1 MYDRF
6 QLLQDQLENNDK
18 SIETQG
24 STSRKCCKKHVKKS
38 SAEERLN
45 TSGSQESLQQ
55 VPTDRQATD
64 GHERE
69 PSQSNRRKLERWLE
83 HFRELLNRPTPET
96 SPDTQPSDTDLPIDC
111 NF

>member
-6 QLLQDQLENNDK
+6 QLLQDQLENDDK

-24 STSRKCCKKHVKKS
+24 STSRSCKKHVKKS

-45 TSGSQESLQQ
+45 TSGSQESLHQ

-69 PSQSNRRKLERWLE
+69 PSQSNRRKLERWIE
-83 HFRELLNRPTPET
+83 HFRELLNRSTPET

>member
-1 MYDRF
+1 M
-6 QLLQDQLENNDK
+6 LQ
-18 SIETQG
+18 ETCEKVLGRRKAQHEWI
-24 STSRKCCKKHVKKS
+24 SRIS
-38 SAEERLN
+38 
-45 TSGSQESLQQ
+45 
-55 VPTDRQATD
+55 PTDRQATD

-69 PSQSNRRKLERWLE
+69 PSQSNRRKLERWIE